1 MVQSHN
7 CGDGYK
13 AEVPGAWMAHELTC
27 FRVMVVVGSVARTT
41 TSRARRAW
49 ERGVPGGG
57 HSRC

>member
-1 MVQSHN
+1 
-7 CGDGYK
+7 
-13 AEVPGAWMAHELTC
+13 MAHESTC

-41 TSRARRAW
+41 TSRAKRAW